1 MKKIKNFFKTAG
13 IFFLG
18 NVFTKLVSF
27 FLLPLYTSKIE
38 PNAFGNYNLT
48 ISVMNII
55 VPICY
60 LSIWDGIFRFSFDYE
75 EEERKYQVFN
85 IGFPVMIFGTIILIF
100 IILMINMLV
109 DIDNVILV
117 SIYGILSAFQ
127 YFYTVIARSLKNNK
141 LFVMSGCINTTIA
154 LIINVILITYLNLG
168 VESFYISY
176 IFGVL
181 IQLILIEQHTKFL
194 NKIEYQYCF
203 DKLRQFLKF
212 SVPLTLTAISNWLL
226 NGVTQVFIVY
236 FLGSYYNGLYSVA
249 NKFSSV
255 LLLAISVFQ
264 FAWNE
269 LAYDMSSIAN
279 RKLYYQRGISEILK
293 YSIVGLSLLIIA
305 VKFIFP
311 IMIDLKYVDSYPIVP
326 ILLIGSTA
334 GAYASFIGTIYLAE
348 KKSSHLVFSTLLTGI
363 FNVILTIIAIKCY
376 GFLGAVSSLSLAL
389 ILLVL
394 QRIMDINK
402 LFSIKPEINSL
413 YPLSCL
419 LVSIILYYL
428 IDDIVIN
435 VLSTIIVVIIVLLIL
450 KDSVINLLNEVKKND

>member
-27 FLLPLYTSKIE
+27 FLLPLYTSKID
-38 PNAFGNYNLT
+38 PSSFGNYNLVV
-48 ISVMNII
+48 SVMNII

-60 LSIWDGIFRFSFDYE
+60 LSIWDGIFRFSFDYNEKE
-75 EEERKYQVFN
+75 EKYQVFN
-85 IGFPVMIFGTIILIF
+85 TGIPVMIFGTIVLILI
-100 IILMINMLV
+100 ISMINLII
-109 DIDNVILV
+109 DIDNVLLV
-117 SIYGILSAFQ
+117 SAYGILSAFQ

-181 IQLILIEQHTKFL
+181 IQLILIEKHTKFL
-194 NKIEYQYCF
+194 KKIKYQYCF
-203 DKLRQFLKF
+203 DNLKQFLKF

-293 YSIVGLSLLIIA
+293 YSIVGLSLLTIS
-305 VKFIFP
+305 VKIVFP
-311 IMIDLKYVDSYPIVP
+311 IMIDSKYAESYFVVP

-348 KKSSHLVFSTLLTGI
+348 KKSSHLIFSTLLTGI
-363 FNVILTIIAIKCY
+363 FNAVLTIIAIKY
-376 GFLGAVSSLSLAL
+376 FGFLGAVSSLSLAL

-394 QRIMDINK
+394 QRIMDINR
-402 LFSIKPEINSL
+402 LFSIRPEINSL
-413 YPLSCL
+413 YPLTCL
-419 LVSIILYYL
+419 SISTISYYL
-428 IDDIVIN
+428 IDDLFTNIL
-435 VLSTIIVVIIVLLIL
+435 LSIIVVILVLLIL
-450 KDSVINLLNEVKKND
+450 KNSIINILNEVKKND